1 MKISFEV
8 NEIDYGALA
17 ELFLPMLRE
26 KLEEKDGMG
35 ILSKIAGM
43 PPSLAAKM
51 VNILPQDTKDD
62 LAVMLVNKNKEKIM
76 NSILEYAE
84 SKGLSFQINE
94 FEVK

>member
-26 KLEEKDGMG
+26 KLEEKDDMG
-35 ILSKIAGM
+35 ILSKIAGI

-51 VNILPQDTKDD
+51 IAMLPQDTKDE
-62 LAVMLVNKNKEKIM
+62 LAVMLVGKNKEKIIKA
-76 NSILEYAE
+76 ILEYAGK
-84 SKGLSFQINE
+84 KGLSFQIDT
-94 FEVK
+94 FEVE

>member
-26 KLEEKDGMG
+26 KLEDKDSMG

-76 NSILEYAE
+76 NAILEYAE